1 MTDQDSIRNLQ
12 KKYNEAMNTGDLN
25 LYRDTMAEDVIL
37 IAPDHP
43 PIRGKDGAAD
53 WIKGDFLDRYK
64 VSYRSKFDEIDIVSD
79 RAYAHGDFTLDLIP
93 KDGGEEKHITGEFF
107 DILLEANDEWKLKHM
122 IFNFDQPL
130 NPPTA

>member
-12 KKYNEAMNTGDLN
+12 KKYNDAMNSGDLN
-25 LYRDTMAEDVIL
+25 LYRDTLADDVIL

-43 PIRGKDGAAD
+43 PLKGIESAVD
-53 WIKGDFLDRYK
+53 WIKSDFLDK
-64 VSYRSKFDEIDIVSD
+64 FNVAYRSKFDEIDIVSD
-79 RAYAHGDFTLDLIP
+79 RAYAHGDFTLDLVP
-93 KDGGEEKHITGEFF
+93 KAGGEEQHITGEFF

-122 IFNFDQPL
+122 IFNFNQPL

>member
-53 WIKGDFLDRYK
+53 WIKGDFQHEEILIGCLINLI
-64 VSYRSKFDEIDIVSD
+64 RS
-79 RAYAHGDFTLDLIP
+79 
-93 KDGGEEKHITGEFF
+93 
-107 DILLEANDEWKLKHM
+107 
-122 IFNFDQPL
+122 
-130 NPPTA
+130 